1 MFQRSLLLL
10 FSALVLAMAAPTR
23 RAWPSGSVTCGS
35 NTYSL
40 SAVKGAVSHGY
51 SLIDDPIGSNSYP
64 HKFNNYE
71 GLNLWCS
78 GESAYNEV
86 CERAIPK
93 RDTDVGQFPIL
104 KSGLYSG
111 SSPGADRVVF
121 SDNGIYCAVVTHTGA
136 SGNNFVSCNGD

>member
-10 FSALVLAMAAPTR
+10 FSLLVLAIAAPTR

-40 SAVKGAVSHGY
+40 SAVKSAVSRGF

-64 HKFNNYE
+64 HTYNNYE
-71 GLNLWCS
+71 GLKLWCS
-78 GESAYNEV
+78 GESAFNE
-86 CERAIPK
+86 
-93 RDTDVGQFPIL
+93 FPIL

-111 SSPGADRVVF
+111 GSPGADRVVF
-121 SDNGIYCAVVTHTGA
+121 SDNGVYCAVVTHTGA
-136 SGNNFVSCNGD
+136 SGDDFVSCAGD